1 MSNKNSNFMK
11 LKVESDYMDSFVT
24 TLESK
29 NIRYGLGLS
38 ELIDV
43 DDKTVELQTVYIDM
57 NTVGIIRTSE
67 KPDGIYSH
75 TKMKSVS
82 RFFVCFAKEIVCCEN
97 VFYEYTLADVID
109 EFDSYE
115 EAFNLF
121 EKIEKADPLQTVII
135 VERIADTEIT
145 DKTQPVEGKTY
156 WVATD

>member
-24 TLESK
+24 TLENN

-38 ELIDV
+38 EFIDV
-43 DDKTVELQTVYIDM
+43 DGKTVELQTVYIDM
-57 NTVGIIRTSE
+57 NTVGKIRTSE
-67 KPDGIYSH
+67 KSDGIYSH

-145 DKTQPVEGKTY
+145 DKTHLVEGKTY
-156 WVATD
+156 WVAAD